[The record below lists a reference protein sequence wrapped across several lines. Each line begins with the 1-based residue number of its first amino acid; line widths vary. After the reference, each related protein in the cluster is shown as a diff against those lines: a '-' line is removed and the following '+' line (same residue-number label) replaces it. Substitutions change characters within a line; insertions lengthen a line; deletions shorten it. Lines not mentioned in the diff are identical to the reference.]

1 MLLDAPVLPTSETLC
16 SKDVLLPKTAV
27 LEPRPTLK
35 RDSKLLLLH
44 PDKCTLEG
52 AKEAFQKVSSAFRC
66 LSDAR
71 RK

>member
-35 RDSKLLLLH
+35 RDSKLLFLASNYFDMIGFFLASVLLRMAA
-44 PDKCTLEG
+44 LG
-52 AKEAFQKVSSAFRC
+52 
-66 LSDAR
+66 
-71 RK
+71 